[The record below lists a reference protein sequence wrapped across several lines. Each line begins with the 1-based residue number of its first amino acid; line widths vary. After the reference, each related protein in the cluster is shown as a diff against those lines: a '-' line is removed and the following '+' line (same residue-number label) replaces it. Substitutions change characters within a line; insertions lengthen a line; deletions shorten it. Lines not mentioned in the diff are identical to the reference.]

1 MSQILF
7 NNPSEKLYEFFKIT
21 PTPAIVF
28 DLDSVEKTTYQMKN
42 DIKNFINTKIN
53 FAVKAT
59 YNKSV
64 LKIISNIV
72 QGCDVASVG
81 EHKLAKKCGFNTFT
95 STSPYYSIDDMKYF
109 CDNDVVLDLDSI
121 EQIIQ
126 FGEQNFE
133 SKKIG
138 IRVAVPIPAIL
149 ENNASIGLDSRFGLE
164 LNRNTLDKLKNV
176 TKKYNLEIVRFH
188 VHTGQTTPDLL
199 IYKLKY
205 LLKMSENFESV
216 QMINFGGGFLYLYA
230 NYEKLNETIEEY
242 NDIYQN
248 WSAVTDRT
256 MEFLVE
262 PGSAFVTGNGYLLSK
277 VVALKTHTGET
288 PFVQCDC
295 SFWNLNPWIISDPL
309 NISNYGDIINKY
321 TLCGA
326 TLFEQDKMPNKKI
339 SQVRINDLLIFPAY
353 GGYVG
358 NMKNFNLLN
367 KINFWGFYKGEYYEI
382 EKTSF
387 LP

>member
-7 NNPSEKLYEFFKIT
+7 NHPSEKLYELFKTT

-28 DLDSVEKTTYQMKN
+28 DLDSVEKTTHQMKS

-59 YNKSV
+59 YNESV
-64 LKIISNIV
+64 LKTISNII

-81 EHKLAKKCGFNTFT
+81 EHKLAKQCGFENFT

-109 CDNDVVLDLDSI
+109 CANDVVLDLDSI

-138 IRVAVPIPAIL
+138 LRVAVPIPAIL

-164 LNRNTLDKLKNV
+164 LNEDTLDMLTAV
-176 TKKYNLEIVRFH
+176 TQKYNLEIVRFH

-205 LLKMSENFESV
+205 LLEKSENFHNLK
-216 QMINFGGGFLYLYA
+216 MINFGGGFLYLYA
-230 NYEKLNETIEEY
+230 HYEKLNKTIEEY
-242 NDIYQN
+242 NYIYRN
-248 WSAVTDRT
+248 WSKKNGRK

-277 VVALKTHTGET
+277 VVALKSHTGET

-295 SFWNLNPWIISDPL
+295 SFWNLNPWIISNPL
-309 NISNYGDIINKY
+309 NISNYGDTINEY

-339 SQVRINDLLIFPAY
+339 SKVRINDLLIFPAY

-358 NMKNFNLLN
+358 NMKNFNLLH
-367 KINFWGFYKGEYYEI
+367 KIHFWGFYKGEYYEI
-382 EKTSF
+382 DKPSF